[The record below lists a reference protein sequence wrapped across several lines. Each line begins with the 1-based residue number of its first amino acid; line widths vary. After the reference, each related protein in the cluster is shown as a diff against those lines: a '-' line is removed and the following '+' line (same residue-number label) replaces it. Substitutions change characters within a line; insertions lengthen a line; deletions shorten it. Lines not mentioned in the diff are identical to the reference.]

1 MESGDNGGFHP
12 LDEKSLLEY
21 IKSTPALLSRLGGE
35 AELHHLTVKEVGDG
49 NLNFVYIVTS
59 PKGSFV
65 AKQVCTTS
73 PLFSLVL
80 SQGFLQFFFNEVLCK
95 VHLTNHAAQEP

>member
-12 LDEKSLLEY
+12 LDEKSLVEY
-21 IKSTPALLSRLGGE
+21 IRSTPSLLSRLGGE
-35 AELHHLTVKEVGDG
+35 AELDHLTIKEVGDG

-65 AKQVCTTS
+65 AKQVFGTA
-73 PLFSLVL
+73 PLFL
-80 SQGFLQFFFNEVLCK
+80 
-95 VHLTNHAAQEP
+95 LTNFSTISLPLNF